1 MELDFH
7 TEGPQCKP
15 GSTTS
20 TTDQLNISS
29 LQFLY
34 EMGEH
39 VAALQLDMRIK
50 QTIFYTY
57 THSLFYQRG
66 LKSSILISE
75 SYDRSKHVLQEPSLS
90 ITHKGTGQKLPR
102 FSVSV
107 QVCLKGHENILAN
120 PRLEYLEHISN
131 ICLTNKPVISPIK
144 PISDAY
150 FTS

>member
-75 SYDRSKHVLQEPSLS
+75 SYDPYFNMVIHL
-90 ITHKGTGQKLPR
+90 
-102 FSVSV
+102 
-107 QVCLKGHENILAN
+107 CNGHFLNTW
-120 PRLEYLEHISN
+120 S
-131 ICLTNKPVISPIK
+131 T
-144 PISDAY
+144 
-150 FTS
+150 